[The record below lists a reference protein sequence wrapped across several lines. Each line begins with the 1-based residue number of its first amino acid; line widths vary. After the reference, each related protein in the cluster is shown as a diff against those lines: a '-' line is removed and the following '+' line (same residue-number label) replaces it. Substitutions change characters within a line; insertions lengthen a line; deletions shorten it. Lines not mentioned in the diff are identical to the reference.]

1 MKEFTCRD
9 CGHKIEVSDG
19 TIILECKP
27 CGAVYAMG
35 ENLSLQMSGKNT
47 IEKARLN
54 PDMIVR
60 IITEYQ
66 KKLC

>member
-1 MKEFTCRD
+1 
-9 CGHKIEVSDG
+9 VSDG